1 MKIAIP
7 VIDKDLQRNR
17 IAGSLSVMGCVC
29 IYDTSMQQGRWIRT
43 LDLAPNMGELLPAL
57 ERNEISSVITR
68 QVHPMALKVLVN
80 NGIKVL
86 RSVGDDLDTNM
97 VSFAKDELAP
107 FDMEAA
113 MKFATVC
120 GGECDDCK
128 TDCEDGKMAPNR

>member
-17 IAGSLSVMGCVC
+17 IAGSLSVIGSVC
-29 IYDTSMQQGRWIRT
+29 IYDTDAGQGSWMKT

-57 ERNEISSVITR
+57 ERNDISTIITR

-80 NGIKVL
+80 RGIEVFK
-86 RSVGDDLDTNM
+86 SVGDELDANIAF
-97 VSFAKDELAP
+97 FANGELIP
-107 FDMEAA
+107 FDMDAA

-128 TDCEDGKMAPNR
+128 TDCEETTPSP